1 MPCLYEF
8 IYLNSTDP
16 HAYEVQTHSCDHLHA
31 YIHTKIHIYIYIN
44 VSIYI
49 IFNWAPGLHVCLRMF
64 TFCSQASS
72 LFGNCKWLCW
82 HIYGIRI
89 FIAVNMNA
97 FIFLPWYPSLI
108 RPPLRLWLRL
118 IVAHSF
124 PTSQTTRQI
133 FSKKTKQI
141 NVFYFNSYFLILY
154 ISLCMYVHMYV
165 TINAGFVF
173 VLLYRAC
180 EIHNK
185 SHVNNNIIFL

>member
-1 MPCLYEF
+1 MCLHMYILALALPIW
-8 IYLNSTDP
+8 IYILEQHWPTRLRSANTLSRPLT
-16 HAYEVQTHSCDHLHA
+16 CLHT
-31 YIHTKIHIYIYIN
+31 YKNTYIYIYIN

-108 RPPLRLWLRL
+108 RPPLRLWLRF
-118 IVAHSF
+118 IVAYSF

-154 ISLCMYVHMYV
+154 ISLCMYVCTYV
-165 TINAGFVF
+165 CN
-173 VLLYRAC
+173 
-180 EIHNK
+180 H
-185 SHVNNNIIFL
+185 